1 MNIIWLLIVLVTI
14 LYCLMTGNVGIIN
27 DVFLNVGKE
36 TLDFVVPA
44 AVCDLLL
51 ERNSLHRTRR
61 RDHSWTGTAVSS
73 FVEAAVSGFEG

>member
-36 TLDFVVPA
+36 TLDFVIP
-44 AVCDLLL
+44 LLCV
-51 ERNSLHRTRR
+51 
-61 RDHSWTGTAVSS
+61 TA
-73 FVEAAVSGFEG
+73 G